1 MDVDRVNEF
10 LLNHGAIKL
19 GDTDGKI
26 AHSIQKLVCHGID
39 LKGVWWYKKAFSDD
53 GSYTGYHF
61 KWNYLTIDIIHDVS
75 GPLLFNQLNYRFADA
90 GYEIISMEEA
100 EERFSEYIDEQPIS
114 LATLYGF

>member
-39 LKGVWWYKKAFSDD
+39 LKGVWWYKIAFSDD